1 MSLRALLVRVL
12 DLLRRRQVD
21 RELDD
26 EIVAHL
32 EQAEL
37 DNLRAGLSPEE
48 ARRAARLSFGGAD
61 QVRAMHREVRGFRPL
76 ADVVQDARFGLRS
89 LMKQPAFTATSIVT
103 LALGIG
109 ANTAIFSIVDGVLLR
124 PTPFE
129 QMDHLV
135 MVWETDRNGD
145 TVREPAS
152 FPDYLDFQE
161 QSGSFETLA
170 AFAGAEANLVP
181 DTGDPIRVA
190 ALRVSHEFLP
200 MVGIRPLLGRTFT
213 AQEDRSGGPR
223 VTLIGEALWGQL
235 FSRDPGVVGRTIR
248 LNGDVHTVVGVL
260 PAKTDF
266 GTLQILGAAA
276 YRRSFAD
283 RGGRVDVDVWVPL
296 QLGSEIPRGYHGSFV
311 MGRLAP
317 GVTPLTAQKEMSAI
331 AADLERAY
339 PENDGR
345 GVFVESLADVVFG
358 PVRPALHVLLGAVML
373 VLLVAC
379 VNVANL
385 FLARGTSR
393 MREVAVRGA
402 LGAGMGP
409 LTRQFL
415 VESALLTLM
424 SAGVGT
430 VVAYIGVDLLRAMA
444 PASLPRVS
452 LVSID
457 ERVLLTTLAV
467 STFVALLFGM
477 LPAWQARR
485 VDLLVA
491 LKSEAGRAASGGRE
505 HRRFRGALVVV
516 ELTLAVLLMVG
527 AGLLVK
533 SLWQLQQVD
542 PGFRTADI
550 LKVEYRL
557 PEGRYLRETSRERGF
572 PEIRRFS
579 ETLVSRARTIPG
591 VEAVALAAQDPLDAG
606 ATSSLVVVGREA
618 EARGWPEPSTR
629 GVSAQYFPTLGVPLL
644 QGRLFRAS
652 DETSEAATVVLIN
665 DAARRQY
672 FANHDPL
679 NQRILVGGDLE
690 CTVVGVVGNERIHG
704 LTAVAPPAVYF
715 SLGKLPS
722 LSQTLLV
729 RFAGNSRPLPGTIRE
744 IVHELD
750 PALPVFGVET
760 LQQTLSH
767 SLGQQ
772 RFTMLVLGLFAAV
785 ALFLAAIGVYGVL
798 SYAVSQRTR
807 EIGIRMAV
815 GADRRDVWRLF
826 LSEGLR
832 LTLVGTAFGLL
843 AALGLTRLLASLLYG
858 VSARD
863 PWIFGAVFL
872 LLGSVALLASYL
884 PSRRAAR
891 VDPIV
896 ALRAE

>member
-1 MSLRALLVRVL
+1 M
-12 DLLRRRQVD
+12 
-21 RELDD
+21 
-26 EIVAHL
+26 
-32 EQAEL
+32 
-37 DNLRAGLSPEE
+37 
-48 ARRAARLSFGGAD
+48 
-61 QVRAMHREVRGFRPL
+61 
-76 ADVVQDARFGLRS
+76 QDARFGLRS
-89 LMKQPAFTATSIVT
+89 LMKQPAFTAAAIVT

-109 ANTAIFSIVDGVLLR
+109 ANTAIFSIVDAVLLR
-124 PTPFE
+124 PTPFD
-129 QMDHLV
+129 QVDRLV

-170 AFAGAEANLVP
+170 AFAGTEANLMP
-181 DTGDPIRVA
+181 DAGDPIRVA
-190 ALRVSHEFLP
+190 AFRVSHEFLP
-200 MVGIRPLLGRTFT
+200 MVGVRPLLGRTFT
-213 AQEDRSGGPR
+213 AQEDRAGGPR

-260 PAKTDF
+260 PTKADF

-296 QLGSEIPRGYHGSFV
+296 QLSSEIPRDYHGSFV

-317 GVTPLTAQKEMSAI
+317 GVTPMTAQKEMTAI
-331 AADLERAY
+331 AADLERAHA
-339 PENDGR
+339 ENEGR
-345 GVFVESLADVVFG
+345 GVFVESLGDVVFG
-358 PVRPALHVLLGAVML
+358 PVRPALLVLLGAVML

-385 FLARGTSR
+385 LLARGTSR

-402 LGAGMGP
+402 LGAGMGQ

-415 VESALLTLM
+415 VESALLTLI
-424 SAGVGT
+424 SAGVGI
-430 VVAYIGVDLLRAMA
+430 VVAYTGVDLLRAMA
-444 PASLPRVS
+444 PANIPRVS

-467 STFVALLFGM
+467 STFVALVFGM

-485 VDLLVA
+485 VDLLDA
-491 LKSEAGRAASGGRE
+491 LKTEAGRAASGGRE
-505 HRRFRGALVVV
+505 HRRFRAGLVVV
-516 ELTLAVLLMVG
+516 ELALAVTLMVG
-527 AGLLVK
+527 AGLLIK

-542 PGFRTADI
+542 PGFRTTDV
-550 LKVEYRL
+550 LKAEYQL
-557 PEGRYLRETSRERGF
+557 PEDQCVRDTSPERGF

-579 ETLVSRARTIPG
+579 EMLVSRVGAIPG

-618 EARGWPEPSTR
+618 EARRWPEPATR
-629 GVSAQYFPTLGVPLL
+629 GVSAQYFPTLDVPLL
-644 QGRLFRAS
+644 QGRLFRPS
-652 DETSEAATVVLIN
+652 DDTPEAGTVVLIN
-665 DAARRQY
+665 DAARQRY
-672 FANHDPL
+672 FAHHDPL

-704 LTAVAPPAVYF
+704 LTEVAPPAVYF
-715 SLGKLPS
+715 PLGKLPS

-729 RFAGNSRPLPGTIRE
+729 RFVGDPNVLARPIRD
-744 IVHELD
+744 VVRELD
-750 PALPVFGVET
+750 PALPIYGMET
-760 LQQTLSH
+760 LQQTLSD
-767 SLGQQ
+767 SFGQQ
-772 RFTMLVLGLFAAV
+772 RFTMLVLGFFAGV
-785 ALFLAAIGVYGVL
+785 ALFLAAGGVYGVL
-798 SYAVSQRTR
+798 SYTVTQRTR

-826 LSEGLR
+826 LGEGLR
-832 LTLVGTAFGLL
+832 LTLVGTAFGLV

-858 VSARD
+858 VSTKD
-863 PWIFGAVFL
+863 TWIFGAVFL
-872 LLGSVALLASYL
+872 SLGSVALFASYV

-891 VDPIV
+891 VDPTV
-896 ALRAE
+896 ALRTE

>member
-1 MSLRALLVRVL
+1 MRGRNMSTLIRDIRYAARSLR
-12 DLLRRRQVD
+12 
-21 RELDD
+21 
-26 EIVAHL
+26 
-32 EQAEL
+32 
-37 DNLRAGLSPEE
+37 
-48 ARRAARLSFGGAD
+48 
-61 QVRAMHREVRGFRPL
+61 
-76 ADVVQDARFGLRS
+76 RS
-89 LMKQPAFTATSIVT
+89 PAFTTIAVLT

-109 ANTAIFSIVDGVLLR
+109 ANTAIFSVVDGVLLR
-124 PTPFE
+124 PTPFDE
-129 QMDHLV
+129 VDRLV
-135 MVWETDRNGD
+135 MVWETDRNAD

-152 FPDYLDFQE
+152 GPDYLDFRE
-161 QSGSFETLA
+161 QSTRFEELA
-170 AFAGAEANLVP
+170 AFAGAETTLIP
-181 DTGDPIRVA
+181 DAGDPIRLA

-213 AQEDRSGGPR
+213 EQEDRPGPR
-223 VTLIGEALWGQL
+223 VALIGEALWGQL
-235 FSRDPGVVGRTIR
+235 FSRDPAVVGRTIR
-248 LNGDVHTVVGVL
+248 LGGDVHTIIGVL
-260 PAKTDF
+260 PATADF
-266 GTLQILGAAA
+266 WALQTLGAAA

-296 QLGSEIPRGYHGSFV
+296 RPHPEIRRDYHGSFV
-311 MGRLAP
+311 MGRLASR
-317 GVTPLTAQKEMSAI
+317 VTPMTAQKEMSGI

-358 PVRPALHVLLGAVML
+358 PVRPALLVLLAAVAL

-385 FLARGTSR
+385 LLARGTSR
-393 MREVAVRGA
+393 AREVAVRGA
-402 LGAGMGP
+402 LGAGMGH

-424 SAGVGT
+424 SAGVGI
-430 VVAYIGVDLLRAMA
+430 VVAEMGVDLLRGMA
-444 PASLPRVS
+444 PANIPRVS
-452 LVSID
+452 FVGID
-457 ERVLLTTLAV
+457 ARVLLTTLAV

-485 VDLLVA
+485 VDLLDA

-505 HRRFRGALVVV
+505 HRRFRAALVVV
-516 ELTLAVLLMVG
+516 ELALAVILMVG
-527 AGLLVK
+527 AGLLIK

-542 PGFRTADI
+542 PGFRTTDV
-550 LKVEYRL
+550 LKAQYQL
-557 PEGRYLRETSRERGF
+557 PEGQYVRDTSPERGF

-579 ETLVSRARTIPG
+579 ETLVNRVGTIPG
-591 VEAVALAAQDPLDAG
+591 VKAVALAAQDPLDAG

-629 GVSAQYFPTLGVPLL
+629 AVSAQYFRTLGVPLL

-652 DETSEAATVVLIN
+652 DETSAAGTVVLLN
-665 DAARRQY
+665 DAARRRY
-672 FANHDPL
+672 FAHQDPL
-679 NQRILVGGDLE
+679 NQRILVGGDL

-704 LTAVAPPAVYF
+704 VTEAAPPAVYF
-715 SLGKLPS
+715 PLGKLPS

-729 RFAGNSRPLPGTIRE
+729 RFAGDANVLAGTIRD
-744 IVHELD
+744 VVGELD
-750 PALPVFGVET
+750 PALPIYGVET
-760 LQQTLSH
+760 LQQTLSN
-767 SLGQQ
+767 SVGQQ

-798 SYAVSQRTR
+798 SYAVSQRAR

-815 GADRRDVWRLF
+815 GADQRDVRRLV
-826 LSEGLR
+826 LGEGLR
-832 LTLVGTAFGLL
+832 FTLVGTGLGLL

-863 PWIFGAVFL
+863 PWIFAAVVL